1 MKTIS
6 KYIVLFVWVV
16 IFMYFYDMFMSKGL
30 LYFIIG
36 IPMLFLSVVVISKIF
51 DKSKNTKK

>member
-16 IFMYFYDMFMSKGL
+16 LFMYFYDMFVSKGL

-36 IPMLFLSVVVISKIF
+36 IPTLFLSKVVISKMF